1 MLRNLSTKMKNK
13 AIFLDRDGTIICE
26 RHYLSDLFD
35 IKLLPGA
42 KNALKLFKSA
52 GFLLIVV
59 TNQSGIARGFFDR
72 QFVKSAHRLINRK
85 LEGAIDDFYVCPHS
99 PEARCNCRKPK
110 TGMLRAAADKWKIDL
125 SSSWVIG
132 DKKSDIMLGRDNL
145 MKTMLIGKGSSC
157 RFLFNWKSV
166 AEIILKNDRNIMRRV

>member
-26 RHYLSDLFD
+26 RHYLSNLLD
-35 IKLLPGA
+35 IELLPGA
-42 KNALKLFKSA
+42 KKALRLFKSA

-59 TNQSGIARGFFDR
+59 TNQSGIARGFFDGR
-72 QFVKSAHRLINRK
+72 FVKSTNRLINRK
-85 LEGAIDDFYVCPHS
+85 LEGTIDDFYVCPHS
-99 PEARCNCRKPK
+99 PETHCDCRKPK
-110 TGMLRAAADKWKIDL
+110 TGMLRAAVSKWKIDL

-145 MKTMLIGKGSSC
+145 MRTILIGKGSSC
-157 RFLFNWKSV
+157 RSLFNWKPV
-166 AEIILKNDRNIMRRV
+166 AEIILKNDRNIMRRI